1 MMNYIVQLNTFEN
14 LCTGILPPKA
24 QLIYYKLFKWSNRI
38 GLGEPFRLSN
48 SLLMLETGI
57 TNENTF
63 ISNRNLL
70 KQRGFIDFKSGK
82 KGSPTEYLLM
92 DLQNFTINTSVNIEG
107 NIEVNPAVN
116 IEVNPAV
123 NPAVKNGFLHY
134 VNNINK
140 QNKQN
145 KQSKKENVKEKR
157 HKYGQYENV
166 LLSDSE
172 LQKLQEEFPADWQ
185 DRIEKLSGYIASTGK
200 KYSNFLATIRNWARN
215 EQPKRIGKNDAA
227 SGYQRTLELLGIGD
241 ANG

>member
-92 DLQNFTINTSVNIEG
+92 DLQTFTINMSVNT
-107 NIEVNPAVN
+107 EVNTAVN
-116 IEVNPAV
+116 VAVNPAV

-140 QNKQN
+140 QNKQ
-145 KQSKKENVKEKR
+145 SKKENVKEKR

-166 LLSDSE
+166 LFSDSE
-172 LQKLQEEFPADWQ
+172 LQKLKEEFPTDWQ

-215 EQPKRIGKNDAA
+215 EQPKKIGKNDAQA
-227 SGYQRTLELLGIGD
+227 GYQRTLELLGIGD